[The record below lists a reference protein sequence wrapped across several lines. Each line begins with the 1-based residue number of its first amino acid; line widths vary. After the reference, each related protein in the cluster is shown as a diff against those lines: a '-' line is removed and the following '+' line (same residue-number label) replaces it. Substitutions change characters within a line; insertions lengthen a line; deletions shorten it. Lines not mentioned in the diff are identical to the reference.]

1 MNIRFYNARIL
12 TLRED
17 ETFEIT
23 EGELWVKNDQ
33 IIYVGDG
40 EHPTDILIAL
50 GGEPICWEREIDCG
64 RNLLMP
70 GFKNAHAHTYMT
82 FLRSFADDLPL
93 QDWLYQYCFPMEEK
107 LTPENIRPMQ
117 VLGIMEYLTCG
128 ITASFDMGYFPQV
141 YAEVAS
147 GCGFR
152 TVQVSG
158 VNSFGGDIRQVEEN
172 YLKVNE
178 ISDLASFMVGF
189 HAEYTTKLELMEQI
203 AKLAQK
209 YHSPLFVHNSETARE
224 VRECKE
230 RYGKTPTQL
239 TDELGMYEYGGG
251 GYHCV

>member
-23 EGELWVKNDQ
+23 EGELWVKNDR

-158 VNSFGGDIRQVEEN
+158 VNSFGGGHP
-172 YLKVNE
+172 
-178 ISDLASFMVGF
+178 AGGG
-189 HAEYTTKLELMEQI
+189 KLPEGQRD
-203 AKLAQK
+203 QR
-209 YHSPLFVHNSETARE
+209 P
-224 VRECKE
+224 
-230 RYGKTPTQL
+230 GQL
-239 TDELGMYEYGGG
+239 YGGVPCG
-251 GYHCV
+251 VYDEIRTDGADREAGAEVSFPPVCT